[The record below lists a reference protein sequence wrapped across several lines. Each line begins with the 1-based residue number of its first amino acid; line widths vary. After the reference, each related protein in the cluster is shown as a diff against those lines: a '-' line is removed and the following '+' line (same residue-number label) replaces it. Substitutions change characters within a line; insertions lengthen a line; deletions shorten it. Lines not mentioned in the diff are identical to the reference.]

1 MGKVDRKME
10 TQRKNEEEMLKKF
23 CKNAFN
29 EFIRKLE
36 IAEKRM
42 KEYGDRSIETYYI
55 EMQREKEIKFFK
67 KQNIQ
72 EL

>member
-1 MGKVDRKME
+1 
-10 TQRKNEEEMLKKF
+10 MLKKF

-42 KEYGDRSIETYYI
+42 KEYGDRSIETSYI
-55 EMQREKEIKFFK
+55 EMQREKEIKLK
-67 KQNIQ
+67 KKKTEHKNCEIISQSIHTYM
-72 EL
+72 